1 MICAVKYKAKQ
12 LLGATQHTD
21 WKLFSMRRW
30 NRLFF
35 VSTINKPSPLFCLY
49 SLTSAWWT
57 TLADRKSWMP
67 VDSSWQ
73 LLKQGLCMKT
83 ILMVK
88 PTLEA
93 RYIRWNLS
101 PNVLAINLFASSCMC
116 LRPNMMERFHET
128 LPEVRWAAGHFLLCN
143 AFMAQHWAPFF
154 WAIAMLL
161 AGHFPPNGPVS
172 SSGTTKRK
180 KHRCFELLGID
191 VMLDAKMKPYLIE
204 AGSRQELGF
213 PTVESSCRVWGKSPS
228 KLHVWLAAGWRYQTV
243 TRRLHWRRVKLVAKL
258 LSN

>member
-35 VSTINKPSPLFCLY
+35 VSTMNKPSPLFCLY

-180 KHRCFELLGID
+180 NTGVSSSWALMSCWTPRWSPTWL
-191 VMLDAKMKPYLIE
+191 
-204 AGSRQELGF
+204 RQ
-213 PTVESSCRVWGKSPS
+213 
-228 KLHVWLAAGWRYQTV
+228 AAGRSWVSLQ
-243 TRRLHWRRVKLVAKL
+243 
-258 LSN
+258 LSRAAEFEVNHLPSFTCDSPLDEDIKQSLGDFTEDEWSW